1 MVGNNQPLQ
10 LFDELM
16 FPKIFQAFRMA
27 VQPGKLAI
35 ALLGVAVIFL
45 LGYTMDSSN
54 SVIVGIEADYGI
66 TELDV
71 YMGYAGSDKTV
82 PEFRLKYEEKGLRA
96 GVFSILW
103 RFGSERF
110 HAALRALFE
119 INLVGVA
126 TNIAD
131 YFRAVGWAMRYHYVY
146 CSIFALIKLAVIS
159 VVGGAICRIAALQLA
174 RAEKPGLAEALR
186 FSLNRFTSFFFAP
199 LVPCIAIAVIGAFI
213 FAVGLAGR
221 IPYAG
226 GLIVAVL
233 TLLLLILGTLIA
245 TIMIGAVAGFNLM
258 FPAVAYDGS
267 DAFDAISR
275 SFSYVFSR
283 PWRMAFYTAISAVYG
298 AVCYIAVRLFAFL
311 LLWVT
316 RLILSLGI
324 GLGGGEE
331 RLSALWPEP
340 KFPDLIASNAAA
352 ATGAEYFAA
361 CIIYLFLCAVA
372 GLVIAVV
379 ISFYFSANTITYSLM
394 RNKVDNAAIDEVY
407 SDSEDLRIDP
417 MTTPDEAPD

>member
-1 MVGNNQPLQ
+1 MVGDNQRLQ
-10 LFDELM
+10 FFDELM
-16 FPKIFQAFRMA
+16 FPRIFQAFRMA

-35 ALLGVAVIFL
+35 ALLGVAVIFFV
-45 LGYTMDSSN
+45 GYAMDSSN

-71 YMGYAGSDKTV
+71 YMGYAGPEKTV
-82 PEFRLKYEEKGLRA
+82 SEFRLKYEEKGLRS
-96 GVFSILW
+96 GVFSTLW

-110 HAALRALFE
+110 HTSLRALFE
-119 INLVGVA
+119 MNLVGVA

-131 YFRAVGWAMRYHYVY
+131 YFKAVGWAMRHHYIY
-146 CSIFALIKLAVIS
+146 CGIFVLIKLAVLS

-174 RAEKPGLAEALR
+174 RAEKPGLVEALR
-186 FSLNRFTSFFFAP
+186 FSLNRFTSFFLAP
-199 LVPCIAIAVIGAFI
+199 LVPIIAIAVIGAFI
-213 FAVGLAGR
+213 FVVGLAGK

-226 GLIVAVL
+226 GLIVAL
-233 TLLLLILGTLIA
+233 LMLLLLILGTLIA
-245 TIMIGAVAGFNLM
+245 TIMIGAVGGFNLM

-324 GLGGGEE
+324 GLGGGEDK
-331 RLSALWPEP
+331 LSALWPEP
-340 KFPDLIASNAAA
+340 KFMDLIASNAAA
-352 ATGAEYFAA
+352 ATGAEYYAA
-361 CIIYLFLCAVA
+361 CIIYLFLCVVA
-372 GLVIAVV
+372 GLVISVV

-407 SDSEDLRIDP
+407 SDSEDLRIGP
-417 MTTPDEAPD
+417 ITPPNEASN